1 MNNIITVQDKLFVVK
16 RKFKE
21 SNINLKKGK
30 VSTLKEL
37 YKCDTVFK
45 AQGYVWVC
53 NEIPEIEY
61 EEIKEATENILPPK
75 TTEESPKF

>member
-1 MNNIITVQDKLFVVK
+1 MDKNIITVQDKLFIVK

-21 SNINLKKGK
+21 NQLNLEIGK
-30 VSTLKEL
+30 VSTLKKL
-37 YKCDTVFK
+37 YQCDTVFK

-61 EEIKEATENILPPK
+61 EEIKKSTEN
-75 TTEESPKF
+75 TNT